1 MLYFLTTFLACQEPQ
16 NTGFS
21 SSGTGVNP
29 NELGSTQSGTTES
42 GSSGGS
48 SGGGISTGDLAAADN
63 DDAPQI
69 SGVDAFFTEYEG
81 QGDIIEVHVYYTDA
95 QDDVEGGNM
104 TLAYSNGE
112 TEGTESIDLEETN
125 AAARLE
131 DGEVT
136 ILFSNVDTSLD
147 YQFRLRM
154 RDSEGNQSNEYTA
167 VAPSIE

>member
-16 NTGFS
+16 QVGFS

-42 GSSGGS
+42 GSSGGGN

-131 DGEVT
+131 SAPAPGRVRR
-136 ILFSNVDTSLD
+136 SV
-147 YQFRLRM
+147 R
-154 RDSEGNQSNEYTA
+154 RDRRPRRRSTESRQPTPRPPHTGR
-167 VAPSIE
+167 